1 MQWRIQTRKGGGLKY
16 TPFIF
21 NLELSSMAG
30 EKIKGG
36 SGGAPMEF
44 PGAGGSSPPAP
55 LLDPPLVTR
64 ACPKQD
70 QLSIPIRGQRSGHDN
85 AFCWNYF
92 SFVKFP
98 FLLELNGFVQ
108 I

>member
-44 PGAGGSSPPAP
+44 PGAGGLEPPSPPAGSARASSHGRSP
-55 LLDPPLVTR
+55 LPPLVPR
-64 ACPKQD
+64 LDVHLP
-70 QLSIPIRGQRSGHDN
+70 H
-85 AFCWNYF
+85 AFLRTTPHSCT
-92 SFVKFP
+92 
-98 FLLELNGFVQ
+98 
-108 I
+108 

>member
-44 PGAGGSSPPAP
+44 PGAGGLEPPQ
-55 LLDPPLVTR
+55 PPCWI
-64 ACPKQD
+64 CPCFH
-70 QLSIPIRGQRSGHDN
+70 LTNI
-85 AFCWNYF
+85 
-92 SFVKFP
+92 FVKVHIQSN
-98 FLLELNGFVQ
+98 E
-108 I
+108 